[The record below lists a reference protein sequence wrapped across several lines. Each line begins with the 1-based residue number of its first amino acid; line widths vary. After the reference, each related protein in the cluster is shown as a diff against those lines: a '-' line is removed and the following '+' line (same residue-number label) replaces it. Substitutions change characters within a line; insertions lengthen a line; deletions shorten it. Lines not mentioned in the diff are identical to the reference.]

1 MLLSAHG
8 VSDCSERR
16 SNGADMT
23 EAIRALLRRS
33 LLASYGN
40 LIARLTRRL
49 GSQDLAA
56 EALHET
62 WLRLE
67 RPGNITDVANP
78 ESYLFRAAVNTAANL
93 RNTANRH
100 LGSGEVNALL
110 EIPDE
115 APGPERI
122 ALARAEIAALEQA
135 LAELSARQSTVF
147 CEVMFQ
153 NTPYPV
159 LAERY
164 GVSTRT
170 IYKDV
175 EQALEHCARR
185 LGKKSFFKMEPRQLS
200 GKQKDVRS

>member
-1 MLLSAHG
+1 
-8 VSDCSERR
+8 
-16 SNGADMT
+16 MT
-23 EAIRALLRRS
+23 NAIQALLRRT

-40 LIARLTRRL
+40 LMARLTRRL
-49 GSQDLAA
+49 GSPDLAA

-67 RPGNITDVANP
+67 RPGNISDVANP
-78 ESYLFRAAVNTAANL
+78 ESYLYRAAINTAANL
-93 RNTANRH
+93 RNAGARH
-100 LGSGEVNALL
+100 LGSGEISALL

-115 APGPERI
+115 APGAERI
-122 ALARAEIAALEQA
+122 AMARAEIGALEQA
-135 LAELSARQSTVF
+135 LAELPARQRAVF

-153 NTPYPV
+153 STPYPV

-185 LGKKSFFKMEPRQLS
+185 LGKKSFFKMERRQLS
-200 GKQKDVRS
+200 GKQKDMRSGQDIA

>member
-1 MLLSAHG
+1 
-8 VSDCSERR
+8 
-16 SNGADMT
+16 MT
-23 EAIRALLRRS
+23 ETIRALLRRS
-33 LLASYGN
+33 LQASYGN

-49 GSQDLAA
+49 GSQDLAV

-67 RPGNITDVANP
+67 RPGNIADVANP
-78 ESYLFRAAVNTAANL
+78 ESYLYRAAINIAANL
-93 RNTANRH
+93 RNAGKRH
-100 LGSGEVNALL
+100 LGSGEISALL

-122 ALARAEIAALEQA
+122 TLARAEISALDQA
-135 LAELSARQSTVF
+135 LAELPARQSAVF

-153 NTPYPV
+153 NTSYPV

-164 GVSTRT
+164 RVSTRT

-185 LGKKSFFKMEPRQLS
+185 LGKKSFFKMERRQLS